1 MKFVPRRFALA
12 LVFLPIGEAIS
23 FNFPITSRAKPN
35 ILGTNFKIG
44 SLMIMSLI
52 FLISYLWRRPNF
64 IHIFSQGMC
73 IKELSPDQRPYY
85 YKTSNLEICTKKVCF
100 GSVSD
105 WSSAGFLASHWL
117 KVRAKPN
124 LLGTN
129 FKIGSLIIIRSLIST
144 YIT

>member
-1 MKFVPRRFALA
+1 
-12 LVFLPIGEAIS
+12 
-23 FNFPITSRAKPN
+23 
-35 ILGTNFKIG
+35 
-44 SLMIMSLI
+44 
-52 FLISYLWRRPNF
+52 
-64 IHIFSQGMC
+64 MC

-129 FKIGSLIIIRSLIST
+129 FKIGSLIISSFGTAKDGIIRWLLFNS
-144 YIT
+144 